1 MAKQIE
7 KKWIA
12 DGAIDGSKIKLLE
25 GQSLVIE
32 VAGQP
37 VELLKLNQ
45 NGSASLPQGEVP
57 STQAVNQAIASEV
70 SSLNTQIQTD
80 IQTQIAAETTARQT
94 AISSVEQSV
103 SAETQA
109 RQTAIS
115 SVEQS
120 VQSAQTD
127 ISGLESDIAQEILDR
142 QSGDSSTLSS
152 AQSYADGKLVEAKA
166 YSDQKVADLVAS
178 APAVLDTLNELALA
192 LGSDPSFATTV
203 AGQIGSVDDKVD
215 QEILDRQS
223 GDSSTLSSA
232 QSYADGKLVEAKAY
246 SDTQDAAKLLE
257 AKAYSDS
264 LVSAINSSIDD
275 LDAYAQDIR
284 SDVDDIDA
292 YAQDIRSD
300 LDQEILDRASAD
312 DAKLIEA
319 KAYADQKVADL
330 VASAPEVLDTLNELA
345 AALNDDPSFATT
357 IAGQIGDLD
366 SRLDALENA
375 PDAVIFE
382 EDIEFIV
389 DGVNVFNTHI
399 DLPHLAKAV
408 LKVGVNRLNAY
419 KTRDYTV
426 SVVGGVTRITWTNQ
440 LGPSGLSEISGG
452 DYVYVTYAR

>member
-45 NGSASLPQGEVP
+45 NGTASLPQGEVP
-57 STQAVNQAIASEV
+57 SSQAVDSAIATQV
-70 SSLNTQIQTD
+70 TALNTQIQSD
-80 IQTQIAAETTARQT
+80 IQSQI
-94 AISSVEQSV
+94 

-109 RQTAIS
+109 RQTAIQ

-127 ISGLESDIAQEILDR
+127 ISGIESDLAQEILDR

-152 AQSYADGKLVEAKA
+152 AQSYSDGKLVEAKSYA
-166 YSDQKVADLVAS
+166 DQKVADLVSS
-178 APAVLDTLNELALA
+178 APAVLDTLNELASA
-192 LGSDPSFATTV
+192 LGSDPNFATSVAGQIGAVDDKVDQEIIDRASADTAKLLEAKAYTDAQIAAIPDVDLSQYYTKSEADALLAGVSSSVDDLDAYAQDIRLDVDSVDAYAQDIRVDLDQEILDRASGDTSTLNSAKAYADQKVLDLVNSAPEVLNTLNELASALGSDPNFAATV

-215 QEILDRQS
+215 QEILDR
-223 GDSSTLSSA
+223 
-232 QSYADGKLVEAKAY
+232 
-246 SDTQDAAKLLE
+246 
-257 AKAYSDS
+257 
-264 LVSAINSSIDD
+264 
-275 LDAYAQDIR
+275 
-284 SDVDDIDA
+284 
-292 YAQDIRSD
+292 
-300 LDQEILDRASAD
+300 ASAD
-312 DAKLIEA
+312 
-319 KAYADQKVADL
+319 
-330 VASAPEVLDTLNELA
+330 SALDGRI
-345 AALNDDPSFATT
+345 S
-357 IAGQIGDLD
+357 
-366 SRLDALENA
+366 ALENA

-382 EDIEFIV
+382 EDKEFIV
-389 DGVNVFNTHI
+389 DGVNVTNTHI